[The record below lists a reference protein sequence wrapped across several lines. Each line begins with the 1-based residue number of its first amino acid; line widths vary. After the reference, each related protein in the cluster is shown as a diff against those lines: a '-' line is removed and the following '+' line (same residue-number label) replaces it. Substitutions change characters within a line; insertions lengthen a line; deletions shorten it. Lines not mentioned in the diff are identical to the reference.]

1 MVVDF
6 SCILK
11 EPLGYRGWVQFFG
24 GGGSGQVDLWGGG
37 WNCGLDEKK
46 NSRF

>member
-11 EPLGYRGWVQFFG
+11 EPLGYRGWVGGWVQFFG

-37 WNCGLDEKK
+37 GIAV
-46 NSRF
+46 